1 MQISNRHP
9 SEAASPIAI
18 VTGGS
23 RGIGASL
30 VERLHRDGWGVL
42 FTHAQS
48 PEEADALERTFADGG
63 PVVRGLRCDVAERD
77 APARI
82 FAAAEALGDPVALV
96 NNAGITGGLGP
107 LAELGDDELERVIA
121 VNLAGP
127 ARLCRE
133 AARRWQGR
141 SLRSSIVNVSS
152 VAARTGSPNEYVVY
166 AAAKAGLEALTRGL
180 AKELAGANILVNAV
194 SPGTTDTTIHAR
206 SGEPDRARRVAAN
219 IPLGRPGQP
228 AEIAN
233 AIAWLLT
240 AETSYVTGSVI
251 EVTGGL

>member
-1 MQISNRHP
+1 MPQTERQDNDKTT
-9 SEAASPIAI
+9 PIVI

-30 VERLHRDGWGVL
+30 VERLHREGFGVL

-48 PEEADALERTFADGG
+48 PQEAETLEQTFSDDG
-63 PVVRGLRCDVAERD
+63 PVVRGLQCDVANPD
-77 APARI
+77 ASTCI
-82 FAAAEALGDPVALV
+82 FDAAEALGDPVALV

-107 LAELGDDELERVIA
+107 LAELGDNELDRVIA
-121 VNLAGP
+121 VNLATP

-133 AARRWQGR
+133 AARRWQNHASR
-141 SLRSSIVNVSS
+141 KSIVNISS

-166 AAAKAGLEALTRGL
+166 AATKAGLEALTRGL

-194 SPGTTDTTIHAR
+194 SPGTTDTTLHAR
-206 SGEPDRARRVAAN
+206 SGEPGRAKRVAEK
-219 IPLGRPGQP
+219 IPLGRAGQP
-228 AEIAN
+228 DEIAN
-233 AIAWLLT
+233 AIAWLLS
-240 AETSYVTGSVI
+240 AETSYITGSVI